1 MHFRLCQPALYN
13 STSSLGLL
21 AGQVKNMTKF
31 WSKEFAQLDKMTEY
45 FKYLKGFCILGFI
58 HEKRLL
64 DPGEATSIHSNFSY
78 NFFCIFIVSLKEELF
93 CNLIPDDGNTKQNHE
108 DI

>member
-64 DPGEATSIHSNFSY
+64 DPGEATSIHSNFSHK
-78 NFFCIFIVSLKEELF
+78 FFLYLYCILKGRVVLQL
-93 CNLIPDDGNTKQNHE
+93 NSR
-108 DI
+108 

>member
-45 FKYLKGFCILGFI
+45 QIFQNSKRFSFLDFI

-64 DPGEATSIHSNFSY
+64 DPGEATSIHSNFSHK
-78 NFFCIFIVSLKEELF
+78 FFLYLYCILKGRVVLQF
-93 CNLIPDDGNTKQNHE
+93 NSR
-108 DI
+108 